1 MKKLLGISLVAVLAA
16 TPLMAFAA
24 AGDIDKDPG
33 ATVSENAPVAANGPK
48 YGLATSDATDAN
60 AASAG
65 YVKGAYNAAIRAIN
79 SVDGRIDT
87 INTNMNNKANKDF
100 SNVENGAIAKE
111 KLATGVQ
118 TSLGLADSALQKAD
132 IVEGT
137 TNGTINVDG
146 DDVAV
151 HGLGSAA
158 YTDSTAYAT
167 AAQGALAASALQK
180 ADIIE
185 GTTNGTINVDGDDV
199 AVHGLGSAAYTAAT
213 AYATAEQGAKA
224 DTALQEGNNVSLLTN
239 DAGYLTSTDLSGYAT
254 EAGVANTILNHTT
267 LSQGTVTNGALT
279 GDLATTTDTITVMTE
294 WGSTQSK
301 TDKTFVASASK
312 GDLGTNVTVAAPTV
326 ASVTYTAQN

>member
-158 YTDSTAYAT
+158 YT
-167 AAQGALAASALQK
+167 
-180 ADIIE
+180 
-185 GTTNGTINVDGDDV
+185 
-199 AVHGLGSAAYTAAT
+199 AAT

>member
-87 INTNMNNKANKDF
+87 INTNMDNKANKDF
-100 SNVENGAIAKE
+100 SNVAAGAIAKE
-111 KLATGVQ
+111 KLATDVQ
-118 TSLGLADSALQKAD
+118 TSLGKADTALQKAD

-137 TNGTINVDG
+137 ANGTIKVDG

-151 HGLGSAA
+151 HGLGTAA
-158 YTDSTAYAT
+158 YTAATDYAT
-167 AAQGALAASALQK
+167 AAQGALADSALQK
-180 ADIIE
+180 TDI
-185 GTTNGTINVDGDDV
+185 TTGSTAGTISVDGTDV
-199 AVHGLGSAAYTAAT
+199 AVNVQGFAT
-213 AYATAEQGAKA
+213 EDGVKNTVKN
-224 DTALQEGNNVSLLTN
+224 TINNVTLT
-239 DAGYLTSTDLSGYAT
+239 
-254 EAGVANTILNHTT
+254 
-267 LSQGTVTNGALT
+267 QGTVTNGAMQGELN
-279 GDLATTTDTITVMTE
+279 ATSSTIATIMTE
-294 WGSTQSK
+294 WGSTTS
-301 TDKTFVASASK
+301 TTPITAVTAVDKGTLAS
-312 GDLGTNVTVAAPTV
+312 NVTVADPTINTV
-326 ASVTYTAQN
+326 TTVTYTEQ